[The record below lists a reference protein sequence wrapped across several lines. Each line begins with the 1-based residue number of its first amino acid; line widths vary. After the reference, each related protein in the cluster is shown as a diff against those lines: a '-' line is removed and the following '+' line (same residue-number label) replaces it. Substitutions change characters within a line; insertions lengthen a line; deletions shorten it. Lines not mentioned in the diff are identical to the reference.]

1 MNSSY
6 MQQFSQNQ
14 ISIEDFLSPT
24 FSNKRLSFL
33 TEMEKMSM
41 NLITIKEDLNLKEE
55 KRDKYKDIMS
65 ALKEGKVQ
73 KDMKFW
79 HFFDDKKFLKLTR
92 KESVNLI
99 EKEIE
104 KLNKD
109 IINLKKSF
117 EVCKNK
123 LMDLINDNIKFG
135 ANISDLDEEVSTLL
149 Y

>member
-1 MNSSY
+1 MNSSN

-14 ISIEDFLSPT
+14 ISIDDFLSPT

-33 TEMEKMSM
+33 TEMEKISM
-41 NLITIKEDLNLKEE
+41 NLTTIKGDLNLKEE
-55 KRDKYKDIMS
+55 KKDKFKEIMT

-92 KESVNLI
+92 KDSVNLI

-117 EVCKNK
+117 EECKNK
-123 LMDLINDNIKFG
+123 LVDLMNDNIKFG

>member
-1 MNSSY
+1 MKTWKEIITEAEPKRDIRARTGV
-6 MQQFSQNQ
+6 QKLADTDP
-14 ISIEDFLSPT
+14 DFAKNPSLQS
-24 FSNKRLSFL
+24 K
-33 TEMEKMSM
+33 
-41 NLITIKEDLNLKEE
+41 E
-55 KRDKYKDIMS
+55 KRDKYKDIMT

-73 KDMKFW
+73 KDLKFW

-123 LMDLINDNIKFG
+123 LMDLINDNLKFG